1 MTTQTQSNLVTLIGY
16 ISKNDEEES
25 AFSFSHEVNGEKFF
39 SFTLEVERVS
49 GTKDYIPVIISEKMI
64 GKNITND
71 NFPVCIKGQF
81 RSRNV
86 KDETKTHLKLY
97 VFVYD
102 IFMFEETC
110 NYNDVY
116 VEGFICKH
124 PVYRVTPK
132 GREITDIMLAV
143 PRLCGKS
150 DYIPCICWGRNALYA
165 LHLPV
170 GTKIKLAGRIQS
182 REFQKQLDNMVENRT
197 AYELSVSQI
206 FEE

>member
-16 ISKNDEEES
+16 ISKNDEEED
-25 AFSFSHEVNGEKFF
+25 AFSFSHEINGEKFF

-64 GKNITND
+64 GKIITND

-124 PVYRVTPK
+124 PVYRATPK

-143 PRLCGKS
+143 PRICGKS
-150 DYIPCICWGRNALYA
+150 DYIPCICWGRNAVYA
-165 LHLPV
+165 SKLPV
-170 GTKIKLAGRIQS
+170 GSKIKVAGRIQS
-182 REFQKQLDNMVENRT
+182 REFQKQVDNVIENRI
-197 AYELSVSQI
+197 AYELSISQI